1 MAANHT
7 PTPWYASFAYGNG
20 SAIHI
25 GGMILQGQQCLGSY
39 SGITQFMDAHTL
51 HDNATH
57 IARCVNAHDELV
69 AALESAAAHLQ
80 LAYDLH
86 HSDESPMV
94 AITEEIARARAAL
107 AKVQA

>member
-1 MAANHT
+1 MKCIVYAKDGYAVANVTTFHAKHEGQSVYNARLIAAA
-7 PTPWYASFAYGNG
+7 PD
-20 SAIHI
+20 
-25 GGMILQGQQCLGSY
+25 LL
-39 SGITQFMDAHTL
+39 
-51 HDNATH
+51 
-57 IARCVNAHDELV
+57 

-107 AKVQA
+107 ARANGE